1 MDEDE
6 LLRRYGTRPDDADLD
21 EIRRLL
27 DSEQA
32 LGTEADTLAMKLLC
46 VQLFNAGNVEDV
58 LRIWLAKESGFDAHC
73 SIDVQLLCGT
83 GLDATRRHLAAVP
96 DEVARQALEYLE
108 TCVTSGDFDD
118 FDVEDRSAW
127 YDRYYGV

>member
-27 DSEQA
+27 DTQRA
-32 LGTEADTLAMKLLC
+32 LGPDADTLTMKLLC
-46 VQLFNAGNVEDV
+46 VQLFNAGHVEDV
-58 LRIWLAKESGFDAHC
+58 LRIWQAKESGFDAHC

-96 DEVARQALEYLE
+96 GEVAQQALTYLE
-108 TCVTSGDFDD
+108 ECVRSGDFDE
-118 FDVEDRSAW
+118 FDVEDRAAW
-127 YDRYYGV
+127 YDQYYRV